1 MNKSPITYND
11 LNLIRFLENGM
22 HNIRINEPLYYSD
35 KLADYANKGII
46 IPDWNIPVSEDMDA
60 DAFIQTL
67 IDMERTEFW
76 QKAEEAGI
84 RTDLLREVGYEFDYL
99 TDNMVWNA
107 SLYLDKHL
115 SGWPLSSKS
124 RELLVKM
131 LTAFVPYYDIK
142 EVIARAIN
150 YSRYSKEKATSLEEK
165 FFDDHNDKHLKIHLK
180 PEVALLFINEFEDEL
195 TSKRREILNLYG
207 ADFVAL
213 PEYKSFIHNRGAL
226 MIAHLR
232 INEGKADWF
241 ESNVQMMAMY
251 KMLYKGKSFTIQS
264 NIIKAERVAIESN
277 TASMIAKLIQEHFT
291 DLWNKMY
298 DDENYWYREIA
309 RISLR
314 CSCEYTEH
322 EYHWRNE
329 DDEIQDKLNRLEKW
343 LKKKEQLYRNAP
355 TNQAFYYSAYSLIKW
370 PDKKIDGKKYNI
382 TDRCIFLYRLAH
394 VCGFDKVGETLDLKR
409 HETRKMITD
418 RIKPMIH
425 KISKIDTNGELDKML
440 YFTQELV

>member
-11 LNLIRFLENGM
+11 PNLIRFLENGM

-115 SGWPLSSKS
+115 SGWPLSNKS

-195 TSKRREILNLYG
+195 TSKRRELLNLYG

-241 ESNVQMMAMY
+241 QSKLQMMAMY
-251 KMLYKGKSFTIQS
+251 KMLCKGKSFTIQS
-264 NIIKAERVAIESN
+264 NIIKAERAAIESN
-277 TASMIAKLIQEHFT
+277 TASMLAKLIQEHFT

-298 DDENYWYREIA
+298 DDVNYWYREIA

-322 EYHWRNE
+322 EYHWRSE

-343 LKKKEQLYRNAP
+343 LKEKEQLYRNTP